1 MLLDLRVSRVGRV
14 IRKQSNI
21 PVESKAL
28 KTGKESNIYLKD
40 GHAPKCLASPRFR
53 H

>member
-28 KTGKESNIYLKD
+28 KTGTKSPKSNIYWKENEN
-40 GHAPKCLASPRFR
+40 A
-53 H
+53 